1 MSTILRITEADHR
14 LITDHLLET
23 TAERA
28 VFLYARVDRT
38 DAVTFN
44 VEGYRIVPPEGYAY
58 QGPYY
63 VELTDDEWAYLIK
76 SAWDQR
82 AALVEMHSHPL
93 APDEV
98 SFSPS
103 DLAGFAEIVP
113 HVRWRLQ
120 GEPYLAVV
128 IGPRNFDALAWVENL
143 HRPEP
148 VEGMLI
154 GDRLYRPTGV
164 TFARLRECPQ

>member
-1 MSTILRITEADHR
+1 MPTVLRIAEADHR
-14 LITDHLLET
+14 RIADHLLET
-23 TAERA
+23 TVERA

-38 DAVTFN
+38 DAVTFD
-44 VEGYRIVPPEGYAY
+44 VEGYRIVPPDGYAY
-58 QGPYY
+58 QDAYY

-76 SAWDQR
+76 SAWDRR

-93 APDEV
+93 ARGSV

-103 DLAGFAEIVP
+103 DLAGFADVVP
-113 HVRWRLQ
+113 HVRWRLR

-128 IGPRNFDALAWVENL
+128 VGPRTFDALAWIANS

-154 GDRLYRPTGV
+154 GDRLHRPTGV
-164 TFARLRECPQ
+164 TLARLKEWRQ